1 MVKDEKFTKCRAV
14 IDEDLM
20 VKNGDKNFFAF
31 IGENAIYSLA
41 RSIYPADVQRIED
54 AIKELEREKINII
67 TIRMVRNDGQ
77 YRWMLVTLKKEKY
90 HLISMELQDVSEFE
104 DTIDNLIDDNDTITE
119 YFSLMEYLMI
129 SYDIETD
136 ELKIFMLGS
145 HEQIN
150 FYNGTLA
157 EWRESKLKN
166 GDIDEKCIPIFKD
179 MCDDFKNGT
188 MSFKRELKMRF
199 FDHKDKKQWCLVKG
213 KTVNDMQHKQVIAT
227 MSVVNPVNNT
237 LNKGIPYVQEIKDAG
252 TDLLN
257 KRAITNYARKLIE
270 SQPDYPVTIA
280 VIDIDDFKLVNDGYG
295 HMFGDEVIS
304 NVASIVKNAVEGKGI
319 SGRIGG
325 DEMFIIME
333 NLNTVSSIRSVLRTI
348 RSNVEWMYANDDDKP
363 DITCS
368 IGSATYPNDAK
379 DYDSLFN
386 LADKMLYLAKEK
398 GRNRYIIYEEDV
410 HGNYVKGTDKAK
422 DTVES
427 YYKYRK
433 NLVVNDIIDSYCIN
447 RTESTK
453 NVAEKIALTFG
464 LSSIY
469 MYDINGGRYRKYV
482 FYGNDISFEHDGEY
496 MYHDSYFANFR
507 EDNLM
512 VIDNANFYER
522 KAPMLY
528 KSLVDNGISQS
539 IHIDVKQDICRHR
552 IITFNRKLH
561 RRQWGEDDIIYLS
574 TLGNILGKR
583 YRYDEKNSTDN

>member
-1 MVKDEKFTKCRAV
+1 MVKDKKFTKCVAV

-20 VKNGDKNFFAF
+20 VKNGDKNFFEF
-31 IGENAIYSLA
+31 MGENAIYSLV
-41 RSIYPADVQRIED
+41 RSIHPDDVQRIED
-54 AIKELEREKINII
+54 AIGELEKEKINII
-67 TIRMVRNDGQ
+67 AIRMVRNDGQ
-77 YRWMLVTLKKEKY
+77 YRWLLVTLRKEKD
-90 HLISMELQDVSEFE
+90 HLIKMELQDVSEFE
-104 DTIDNLIDDNDTITE
+104 NTIDNLKEDNETITE

-150 FYNGTLA
+150 FYNGTLS
-157 EWRESKLKN
+157 EWRDSKLKN
-166 GDIDEKCIPIFKD
+166 GDIDEKSIPVFKE

-199 FDHKDKKQWCLVKG
+199 FDNKDKKQWCLVKG

-227 MSVVNPVNNT
+227 MSVVNPINNNN
-237 LNKGIPYVQEIKDAG
+237 NKGISYVQEIKDAG

-257 KRAITNYARKLIE
+257 KRAITNYAKTLIE

-295 HMFGDEVIS
+295 HMFGDVVIN
-304 NVASIVKNAVEGKGI
+304 NVATIVKDAVEGKGI
-319 SGRIGG
+319 CGRIGG

-333 NLNTVSSIRSVLRTI
+333 NLKEVSEIRSVLRTI
-348 RSNVEWMYANDDDKP
+348 RSNVEWLYANDDDKP
-363 DITCS
+363 DVTCS
-368 IGSATYPNDAK
+368 IGSSTYPYDAK
-379 DYDSLFN
+379 DYDTLFN

-398 GRNRYIIYEEDV
+398 GRNRYIIYEKDV

-433 NLVVNDIIDSYCIN
+433 NLVVNDIIDTYCIN
-447 RTESTK
+447 QTEITENIAK
-453 NVAEKIALTFG
+453 KIALTFG
-464 LSSIY
+464 LGSIY
-469 MYDINGGRYRKYV
+469 IYDINGGHYKKSV
-482 FYGNDISFEHDGEY
+482 LYGENTTSEHDGEY

-512 VIDNANFYER
+512 VIDNVNFYER

-528 KSLVDNGISQS
+528 KSLIDNGISQS

-552 IITFNRKLH
+552 IVTFNRKLH
-561 RRQWGEDDIIYLS
+561 GRQWAEDDIIYLS

-583 YRYDEKNSTDN
+583 YRYDEKNITDN